1 MVRPMFIFTM
11 LSLLQAGP
19 ITLVNI
25 YSIWM
30 LRWGYELKTLAIESF
45 ILTVAIFAL
54 EIYEFVLYKNLEP
67 KYLGVQDYFT
77 SDPNA
82 KAKRYNDKQKR

>member
-1 MVRPMFIFTM
+1 M
-11 LSLLQAGP
+11 
-19 ITLVNI
+19 
-25 YSIWM
+25 
-30 LRWGYELKTLAIESF
+30 
-45 ILTVAIFAL
+45 AIFVL

-77 SDPNA
+77 GDPNA